1 MIPQLSEIKKRRK
14 ALGLTQ
20 SGLARRA
27 GVSQSLI
34 AKVESGRLD
43 PAYGKA
49 RKIFEALDAEAAGKG
64 RKASD
69 IMASPVITISQEE
82 KLGMALRIMRE
93 KGISTL
99 PVVEGGKC
107 IGSVSEDLIL
117 ALVGKGHDL
126 KRLEG
131 SEVRLRMGP
140 SLPQVGMGASYSSL
154 IGLLRE
160 SGTVLVVEAGEIVGI
175 VTKADLVKT

>member
-1 MIPQLSEIKKRRK
+1 MQNPGMIPSLSEIRKRRK

-49 RKIFEALDAEAAGKG
+49 RKIFETLDAEAGGKG

-69 IMASPVITISQEE
+69 IMASP
-82 KLGMALRIMRE
+82 
-93 KGISTL
+93 
-99 PVVEGGKC
+99 
-107 IGSVSEDLIL
+107 
-117 ALVGKGHDL
+117 
-126 KRLEG
+126 
-131 SEVRLRMGP
+131 
-140 SLPQVGMGASYSSL
+140 
-154 IGLLRE
+154 
-160 SGTVLVVEAGEIVGI
+160 
-175 VTKADLVKT
+175 

>member
-1 MIPQLSEIKKRRK
+1 MVPPLSEIRKRRR
-14 ALGLTQ
+14 ALAMTQ
-20 SGLARRA
+20 AELARKA
-27 GVSQSLI
+27 GVSQSLV

-49 RKIFEALDAEAAGKG
+49 KRIFEALDSASSGTV

-69 IMASPVITISQEE
+69 IMASPVITIPPNG
-82 KLGMALRIMRE
+82 KLGDALRTMRE

-107 IGSVSEDLIL
+107 MGSVSEDLIL
-117 ALVGKGHDL
+117 SLVGKGHDL
-126 KRLEG
+126 KRLED

-140 SLPQVGMGASYSSL
+140 SLPQVGGGASHSSL
-154 IGLLRE
+154 IGLLKDF
-160 SGTVLVVEAGEIVGI
+160 GTVLVVEAGEIAGI
-175 VTKADLVKT
+175 VTKADLVKL